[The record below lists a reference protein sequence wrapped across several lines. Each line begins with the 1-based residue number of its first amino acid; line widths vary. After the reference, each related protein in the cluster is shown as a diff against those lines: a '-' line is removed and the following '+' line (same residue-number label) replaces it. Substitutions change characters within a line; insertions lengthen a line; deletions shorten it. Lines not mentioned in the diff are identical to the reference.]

1 MFADIKN
8 FYIGDSIEV
17 LGPKTD
23 LEIKNCD
30 IKLPKASG
38 FKVENSDLEQNR
50 GRGSSPNHRHHQ
62 AFAVPKFHRNSPIFQ
77 EDTTHP
83 PLPNRARI

>member
-8 FYIGDSIEV
+8 FYIGDSIEL
-17 LGPKTD
+17 LGPKTEF
-23 LEIKNCD
+23 EITNCD

-38 FKVENSDLEQNR
+38 FKVENFDLKQNR

-62 AFAVPKFHRNSPIFQ
+62 GFAVPKFHRK
-77 EDTTHP
+77 P
-83 PLPNRARI
+83 PYLPRRYNPSAFAK